1 MTATNIAIGLIV
13 VSVLG
18 LFGLLIYYSLLKRKY
33 ANNSILAS
41 KDTLLVKNKVNFKET
56 FDKIYQ
62 VLYLTYVKMP
72 IIKYYAKKIRLKYEM
87 SNDYTE
93 YELRRNTG
101 RLLTLTFLVLFI
113 SLAVF
118 VNVVNDLYMTL
129 IVLVGLIIVVEKV
142 IDITITSVSN
152 KILRQMPEAFTALRH
167 AFHEHGMVEE
177 ALSDA
182 IDEMSEKEIAPQ
194 LKRIREAI
202 ISDSPEVEL
211 ERYYDTA
218 PNRFLKLFAGI
229 SYLTYELGDRK
240 IEDTSVYLKNLNNI
254 LNEIYLEILKQ
265 DKLKRTF
272 RSLTVIVVVPLL
284 FIKPLESWAKGSFA
298 ALSNFYDSSV
308 GFVMQ
313 SLIIVSIFMSYLL
326 LRVLREDGEEI
337 KFDRVS
343 KVKWQEKVYKVP
355 IFRVIIDAFKSKH
368 HTTRYKKEV
377 SLIKDTNSYLTIEWL
392 YVNKF
397 AYALGG
403 FVLTILLI
411 LNMNI
416 ITKNSAYSRLSNE
429 FLSLGKLSEDDQ
441 QAAQELAEFDKGYID
456 KYKNKT
462 VTKAELAESLTDKS
476 TGTVDT
482 DAVDRIYDKIVTI
495 NDSYLKF
502 WHVLIA
508 LLIAVIAYNIPNV
521 ILYVRNSVRKMDKDN
536 EIMQFQSIIL
546 MLMYIDRVD
555 VQTILEWLC
564 RFSYA
569 FREPIATCLNNY
581 EAGAEKALEE
591 LKDSVPNKDF
601 QRIVDQLQ
609 SAVTRI
615 PVKEAF
621 DELET
626 ERSFFY
632 EKRKDAN
639 EELVKKKAS
648 IGQVLGFTPAVLLIG
663 GYLVAPLLIVSILQ
677 MLNYFSQMAF

>member
-1 MTATNIAIGLIV
+1 MTNIAIVLIV
-13 VSVLG
+13 VSVVG
-18 LFGLLIYYSLLKRKY
+18 LAGLLTYYTILKRKY
-33 ANNSILAS
+33 SKSSILYA
-41 KDTLLVKNKVNFKET
+41 KDTLVVKNKVNFKET
-56 FDKIYQ
+56 FDKLYQ
-62 VLYLTYVKMP
+62 MLYLTYVRMP
-72 IIKYYAKKIRLKYEM
+72 LVKYYAKKIRLKYEM

-101 RLLTLTFLVLFI
+101 RLLSITLVVMFI
-113 SLAVF
+113 ALAVF

-129 IVLVGLIIVVEKV
+129 IILVGLIIVAEKV

-152 KILRQMPEAFTALRH
+152 KILRQMPEAFTILRH
-167 AFHEHGMVEE
+167 AFHEHGMVDE
-177 ALSDA
+177 ALSDT
-182 IDEMSEKEIAPQ
+182 IDELSEKEIAPQ

-202 ISDSPEVEL
+202 ISDQPEVEL

-240 IEDTSVYLKNLNNI
+240 IEDTSIYLKNLNNI

-265 DKLKRTF
+265 DKLKNTF
-272 RSLTVIVVVPLL
+272 RSLTVIAVIPLI
-284 FIKPLESWAKGSFA
+284 FIKPLENWATNNFS
-298 ALSNFYDSSV
+298 ALSNFYSSSI

-343 KVKWQEKVYKVP
+343 KVKWQDRLYKINFIRMIV
-355 IFRVIIDAFKSKH
+355 DAFKTKS
-368 HTTRYKKEV
+368 HTAKYKKEV
-377 SLIKDTNSYLTIEWL
+377 NLIKDTNSYLTIEWL

-397 AYALGG
+397 TYAFIG

-411 LNMNI
+411 LNMNL
-416 ITKNSAYSRLSNE
+416 ITKNSAYTRLSNE
-429 FLSLGKLSEDDQ
+429 FLSLGKLSEEDQ
-441 QAAQELAEFDKGYID
+441 EAADEIADFDMSYIEEYKNKSVSKEELAER
-456 KYKNKT
+456 
-462 VTKAELAESLTDKS
+462 LTDKAN
-476 TGTVDT
+476 GTVDT
-482 DAVDRIYDKIVTI
+482 EAVDRIYDKITTI
-495 NDSYLKF
+495 NGSYLKF

-508 LLIAVIAYNIPNV
+508 LGVALIAYYLPNI
-521 ILYVRNSVRKMDKDN
+521 ILYIKNSVRKMDKEN

-546 MLMYIDRVD
+546 MLMHIDRVD

-581 EAGAEKALEE
+581 EAGAEAALEE

-601 QRIVDQLQ
+601 QRIVEQLE

-615 PVKEAF
+615 SVKAAF

-639 EELVKKKAS
+639 EDLVKRKAS
-648 IGQVLGFTPAVLLIG
+648 IGQVLGFTPMVLLIG
-663 GYLVAPLLIVSILQ
+663 GYLIAPLLIVSILQ
-677 MLNYFSQMAF
+677 MLNYFGQMAF

>member
-1 MTATNIAIGLIV
+1 MTNIAIVLIV
-13 VSVLG
+13 VSLIG
-18 LFGLLIYYSLLKRKY
+18 LVGLLVYYTILKRKY
-33 ANNSILAS
+33 SSNTILQS
-41 KDTLLVKNKVNFKET
+41 KDTLVIKNKVNFKDT
-56 FDKIYQ
+56 FDKLYQ
-62 VLYLTYVKMP
+62 VMYMTFVKMP
-72 IIKYYAKKIRLKYEM
+72 IMKYYAKKIRLKYEM

-101 RLLTLTFLVLFI
+101 KLMTLTIIVMFVA
-113 SLAVF
+113 LAVF
-118 VNVVNDLYMTL
+118 VNIVNDLYMTL
-129 IVLVGLIIVVEKV
+129 IIMIGLIIVVEKV
-142 IDITITSVSN
+142 TDITITSVSN
-152 KILRQMPEAFTALRH
+152 KILRQMPEAFTILRH
-167 AFHEHGMVEE
+167 AFHEHGMVDE
-177 ALSDA
+177 ALADT
-182 IDEMSEKEIAPQ
+182 IDELSEKEIAPQ

-202 ISDSPEVEL
+202 ISDQPEVEL

-240 IEDTSVYLKNLNNI
+240 VEDTSIYLKNLNNI

-265 DKLKRTF
+265 DKLKATF
-272 RSLTVIVVVPLL
+272 RSLTIIAVIPLI
-284 FIKPLESWAKGSFA
+284 FIKPIESWATGNFA
-298 ALSNFYDSSV
+298 ALSNFYTSSI
-308 GFVMQ
+308 GFAMQ
-313 SLIIVSIFMSYLL
+313 SIIIISIFMSYLL
-326 LRVLREDGEEI
+326 LRVVREDGEEI

-343 KVKWQEKVYKVP
+343 KVKWQEKLYKINVVRM
-355 IFRVIIDAFKSKH
+355 IVDAFKTKKHTSK
-368 HTTRYKKEV
+368 YKREV
-377 SLIKDTNSYLTIEWL
+377 NLIKDTNSYLTIEWL

-397 AYALGG
+397 AYA
-403 FVLTILLI
+403 FVAFCLTILLI
-411 LNMNI
+411 FNMNI
-416 ITKNSAYSRLSNE
+416 ITKNAAYTKLSNE

-441 QAAQELAEFDKGYID
+441 EAAKEVADFDLTYIE
-456 KYKNKT
+456 KYKNKS
-462 VTKAELAESLTDKS
+462 VTKEELAENLTDTA

-482 DAVDRIYDKIVTI
+482 DAVDRIYDKITTI
-495 NDSYLKF
+495 NGSYIKF

-508 LLIAVIAYNIPNV
+508 LLIALIAYYVPNIMLTIKNN
-521 ILYVRNSVRKMDKDN
+521 IRKMDKDN

-546 MLMYIDRVD
+546 MLMHIDRVD

-581 EAGAEKALEE
+581 EAGAERALEE

-601 QRIVDQLQ
+601 QRIIDQLE

-615 PVKEAF
+615 PVKAAF

-626 ERSFFY
+626 ERAFFY

-639 EELVKKKAS
+639 EALVKRKAT
-648 IGQVLGFTPAVLLIG
+648 IGQVLGFTPMVLLIG

>member
-1 MTATNIAIGLIV
+1 MTNIAIVLIV
-13 VSVLG
+13 VSVVG
-18 LFGLLIYYSLLKRKY
+18 LAGLLLYYYLLKKKY
-33 ANNSILAS
+33 SKSTILYA
-41 KDTLLVKNKVNFKET
+41 KDTLVVKNKVSLKET
-56 FDKIYQ
+56 FDKLYQ
-62 VLYLTYVKMP
+62 VLYLTFVKMP
-72 IIKYYAKKIRLKYEM
+72 LLKYYAKKIRLKYEM

-101 RLLTLTFLVLFI
+101 RLMSITLVVMFVT
-113 SLAVF
+113 LAVF

-129 IVLVGLIIVVEKV
+129 IILVGIIIVAEKV

-152 KILRQMPEAFTALRH
+152 KILRQMPEAFTTLRH
-167 AFHEHGMVEE
+167 AFHEHGMVDE
-177 ALSDA
+177 ALSDT

-202 ISDSPEVEL
+202 ISDQPEVEL

-229 SYLTYELGDRK
+229 SFLTFELGDRK
-240 IEDTSVYLKNLNNI
+240 VADTSIYLKNLNNI

-265 DKLKRTF
+265 DKLKSTF
-272 RSLTVIVVVPLL
+272 RSLTIIAVVPLI
-284 FIKPLESWAKGSFA
+284 FIKPLESWATGSFA
-298 ALSNFYDSSV
+298 ALSNFYNSSI
-308 GFVMQ
+308 GFVMET
-313 SLIIVSIFMSYLL
+313 LIIVSIFMSYLL
-326 LRVLREDGEEI
+326 LRVLRDDGEEI

-343 KVKWQEKVYKVP
+343 KIKWQDKLYKIDFIRMIV
-355 IFRVIIDAFKSKH
+355 DAFKTKS
-368 HTTRYKKEV
+368 HTAKYKKEV
-377 SLIKDTNSYLTIEWL
+377 NLIKDTNSYLTIEWL

-397 AYALGG
+397 AYAFVG

-411 LNMNI
+411 LNMNL
-416 ITKNSAYSRLSNE
+416 ITKNSAYTKLGNE
-429 FLSLGKLSEDDQ
+429 FLSLGKLSEED
-441 QAAQELAEFDKGYID
+441 QAAADEIADFDLGYIEEYKNKGVTKEELAEK
-456 KYKNKT
+456 
-462 VTKAELAESLTDKS
+462 LTDKS
-476 TGTVDT
+476 TGTVDNE
-482 DAVDRIYDKIVTI
+482 AVDRIYDKINTV
-495 NDSYLKF
+495 NNSYLKF
-502 WHVLIA
+502 WHVIIA
-508 LLIAVIAYNIPNV
+508 MIVGAIAYYIPN
-521 ILYVRNSVRKMDKDN
+521 ISLYMKNSVRKMDKEN

-546 MLMYIDRVD
+546 MLMHIDRVD

-581 EAGAEKALEE
+581 EAGAEQALEE

-601 QRIVDQLQ
+601 QRIVEQLE

-615 PVKEAF
+615 PVKAAF

-626 ERSFFY
+626 ERAFFY

-639 EELVKKKAS
+639 ENLVKRKAS
-648 IGQVLGFTPAVLLIG
+648 IGQVLGFTPMVLLIA

-677 MLNYFSQMAF
+677 MLNYFGQMTF

>member
-1 MTATNIAIGLIV
+1 MTNIAIVLIV
-13 VSVLG
+13 VSLIG
-18 LFGLLIYYSLLKRKY
+18 LASLIIYYTILKRKY
-33 ANNSILAS
+33 SNNSILQA
-41 KDTLLVKNKVNFKET
+41 KDTLVVKNKINFKET
-56 FDKIYQ
+56 FDKLYQ
-62 VLYLTYVKMP
+62 VMYMTFVKMP

-87 SNDYTE
+87 SNDYSE

-101 RLLTLTFLVLFI
+101 KLMTITLIVMFVA
-113 SLAVF
+113 LAVF

-129 IVLVGLIIVVEKV
+129 IILVGLIIVVEKV
-142 IDITITSVSN
+142 TDITITSVSN
-152 KILRQMPEAFTALRH
+152 KILRQMPEAFTILRH
-167 AFHEHGMVEE
+167 AFHEHGMVDE
-177 ALSDA
+177 AISDT

-202 ISDSPEVEL
+202 ISDQAEVEL

-240 IEDTSVYLKNLNNI
+240 IEDTSIYLKNMNNI

-272 RSLTVIVVVPLL
+272 RSLTIIAVIPLI
-284 FIKPLESWAKGSFA
+284 FIKPVETWATNNFT
-298 ALSNFYDSSV
+298 ALSNFYNSSI
-308 GFVMQ
+308 GFAMQ
-313 SLIIVSIFMSYLL
+313 SILIVSIFMSYLL

-343 KVKWQEKVYKVP
+343 KVKWQEKLYKVNF
-355 IFRVIIDAFKSKH
+355 IRMIVDAFKTKKHTSK
-368 HTTRYKKEV
+368 YKREV
-377 SLIKDTNSYLTIEWL
+377 NLIKDTNSYLTIEWL
-392 YVNKF
+392 YVNKLT
-397 AYALGG
+397 YA
-403 FVLTILLI
+403 FIAFILTILLI

-416 ITKNSAYSRLSNE
+416 ITKNAAYSKFSDE
-429 FLSLGKLSEDDQ
+429 FLSLGKLSEEDQ
-441 QAAQELAEFDKGYID
+441 QAAQEVADFDLDYINQ
-456 KYKNKT
+456 YKNKN
-462 VTKAELAESLTDKS
+462 VSKEELAEELTDKA

-482 DAVDRIYDKIVTI
+482 EAVDRIYDKITTI

-502 WHVLIA
+502 WHVIIA
-508 LLIAVIAYNIPNV
+508 LVVAVIAYYIPNIV
-521 ILYVRNSVRKMDKDN
+521 LAIKNNVRKMDKDN

-546 MLMYIDRVD
+546 MLMHIDRVD

-581 EAGAEKALEE
+581 EAGAEQALEE

-601 QRIVDQLQ
+601 QRIVDQLE

-615 PVKEAF
+615 PVKAAF

-626 ERSFFY
+626 ERAFFY

-639 EELVKKKAS
+639 DALVKKKAS
-648 IGQVLGFTPAVLLIG
+648 LGQVLGFTPMVLLIG

>member
-1 MTATNIAIGLIV
+1 MTNIAIVLIV
-13 VSVLG
+13 VSLIG
-18 LFGLLIYYSLLKRKY
+18 LASLIIYYTILKRKY
-33 ANNSILAS
+33 SNNSILQA
-41 KDTLLVKNKVNFKET
+41 KDTLVVKNKINFKET
-56 FDKIYQ
+56 FDKLYQ
-62 VLYLTYVKMP
+62 VMYMTFVKMP

-87 SNDYTE
+87 SNDYSE

-101 RLLTLTFLVLFI
+101 KLMTITLIVMFVA
-113 SLAVF
+113 LAVF

-129 IVLVGLIIVVEKV
+129 IILVGLIIVVEKV
-142 IDITITSVSN
+142 TDITITSVSN
-152 KILRQMPEAFTALRH
+152 KILRQMPEAFTILRH
-167 AFHEHGMVEE
+167 AFHEHGMVDE
-177 ALSDA
+177 AISDT

-202 ISDSPEVEL
+202 ISDQAEVEL

-240 IEDTSVYLKNLNNI
+240 IEDTSIYLKNMNNI

-272 RSLTVIVVVPLL
+272 RSLTIIAVIPLI
-284 FIKPLESWAKGSFA
+284 FIKPVETWATNNFT
-298 ALSNFYDSSV
+298 ALSNFYNSSI
-308 GFVMQ
+308 GFAMQ
-313 SLIIVSIFMSYLL
+313 SLLIVSIFMSYLL

-343 KVKWQEKVYKVP
+343 KVKWQEKLYKINFV
-355 IFRVIIDAFKSKH
+355 RMLVDAFKTKKHTSK
-368 HTTRYKKEV
+368 YKREV
-377 SLIKDTNSYLTIEWL
+377 NLIKDTNSYLTIEWL
-392 YVNKF
+392 YINKLT
-397 AYALGG
+397 YA
-403 FVLTILLI
+403 FIAFILTILLI

-416 ITKNSAYSRLSNE
+416 ITKNAAYSKFSDE
-429 FLSLGKLSEDDQ
+429 FLSLGKLSEEDQ
-441 QAAQELAEFDKGYID
+441 QAAQEVADFDLDYINQ
-456 KYKNKT
+456 YKNKN
-462 VTKAELAESLTDKS
+462 VSKEELAEDLTDKA

-482 DAVDRIYDKIVTI
+482 EAVDRIYDKITTI

-502 WHVLIA
+502 WHVIIA
-508 LLIAVIAYNIPNV
+508 LVVAVIAYYIPNIV
-521 ILYVRNSVRKMDKDN
+521 LAIKNNVRKMDKDN

-546 MLMYIDRVD
+546 MLMHIDRVD

-581 EAGAEKALEE
+581 EAGAEQALEE

-601 QRIVDQLQ
+601 QRIVDQLE

-615 PVKEAF
+615 PVKAAF

-626 ERSFFY
+626 ERAFFY

-639 EELVKKKAS
+639 DALVKKKAS
-648 IGQVLGFTPAVLLIG
+648 LGQVLGFTPMVLLIG

>member
-1 MTATNIAIGLIV
+1 MTNIAIVLIV
-13 VSVLG
+13 VSLIG
-18 LFGLLIYYSLLKRKY
+18 LVGLLVYYTILKRKY
-33 ANNSILAS
+33 SSNTILQS
-41 KDTLLVKNKVNFKET
+41 KDTLVIKNKVNFKDT
-56 FDKIYQ
+56 FDKLYQ
-62 VLYLTYVKMP
+62 VMYMTFVKMP
-72 IIKYYAKKIRLKYEM
+72 IMKYYAKKIRLKYEM

-101 RLLTLTFLVLFI
+101 KLMTLTIIVMFVA
-113 SLAVF
+113 LAVF
-118 VNVVNDLYMTL
+118 VNIVNDLYMTL
-129 IVLVGLIIVVEKV
+129 IIMIGLIIVVEKV
-142 IDITITSVSN
+142 TDITITSVSN
-152 KILRQMPEAFTALRH
+152 KILRQMPEAFTILRH
-167 AFHEHGMVEE
+167 AFHEHGMVDE
-177 ALSDA
+177 ALADT
-182 IDEMSEKEIAPQ
+182 IDELSEKEIAPQ

-202 ISDSPEVEL
+202 ISDQPEVEL

-240 IEDTSVYLKNLNNI
+240 VEDTSIYLKNLNNI

-265 DKLKRTF
+265 DKLKATF
-272 RSLTVIVVVPLL
+272 RSLTIIAVIPLI
-284 FIKPLESWAKGSFA
+284 FIKPIESWATGNFA
-298 ALSNFYDSSV
+298 ALSNFYTSSI
-308 GFVMQ
+308 GFAMQ
-313 SLIIVSIFMSYLL
+313 SIIIVSIFMSYLL
-326 LRVLREDGEEI
+326 LRVVREDGEEI

-343 KVKWQEKVYKVP
+343 KVKWQEKLYKINVVRM
-355 IFRVIIDAFKSKH
+355 IVDAFKTKKHTSK
-368 HTTRYKKEV
+368 YKREV
-377 SLIKDTNSYLTIEWL
+377 NLIKDTNSYLTIEWL

-397 AYALGG
+397 AYA
-403 FVLTILLI
+403 FVAFCLTILLI
-411 LNMNI
+411 FNMNI
-416 ITKNSAYSRLSNE
+416 ITKNSAYTKLSNE

-441 QAAQELAEFDKGYID
+441 EAAKEVADFDLTYIE
-456 KYKNKT
+456 KYKNKN
-462 VTKAELAESLTDKS
+462 VTKEELAENLTDTA

-482 DAVDRIYDKIVTI
+482 DAVDRIYDKITTI
-495 NDSYLKF
+495 NGSYIKF

-508 LLIAVIAYNIPNV
+508 LLIALIAYYVPNIMLTIKNN
-521 ILYVRNSVRKMDKDN
+521 IRKMDKDN

-546 MLMYIDRVD
+546 MLMHIDRVD

-581 EAGAEKALEE
+581 EAGAERALEE

-601 QRIVDQLQ
+601 QRIIDQLE

-615 PVKEAF
+615 PVKAAF

-626 ERSFFY
+626 ERAFFY

-639 EELVKKKAS
+639 EALVKRKAT
-648 IGQVLGFTPAVLLIG
+648 IGQVLGFTPMVLLIG

>member
-1 MTATNIAIGLIV
+1 MTNIAIVLIV
-13 VSVLG
+13 VSLIG
-18 LFGLLIYYSLLKRKY
+18 LVGLLVYYTILKRKY
-33 ANNSILAS
+33 SSNTILQS
-41 KDTLLVKNKVNFKET
+41 KDTLVIKNKVNFKDT
-56 FDKIYQ
+56 FDKLYQ
-62 VLYLTYVKMP
+62 VMYMTFVKMP
-72 IIKYYAKKIRLKYEM
+72 IMKYYAKKIRLKYEM

-101 RLLTLTFLVLFI
+101 KLMTLTIIVMFVA
-113 SLAVF
+113 LAVF
-118 VNVVNDLYMTL
+118 VNIVNDLYMTL
-129 IVLVGLIIVVEKV
+129 IIMIGLIIVVEKV
-142 IDITITSVSN
+142 TDITITSVSN
-152 KILRQMPEAFTALRH
+152 KILRQMPEAFTILRH
-167 AFHEHGMVEE
+167 AFHEHGMVDE
-177 ALSDA
+177 ALADT
-182 IDEMSEKEIAPQ
+182 IDELSEKEIAPQ

-202 ISDSPEVEL
+202 ISDQPEVEL

-240 IEDTSVYLKNLNNI
+240 VEDTSIYLKNLNNI

-265 DKLKRTF
+265 DKLKATF
-272 RSLTVIVVVPLL
+272 RSLTIIAVIPLI
-284 FIKPLESWAKGSFA
+284 FIKPIESWATGNFA
-298 ALSNFYDSSV
+298 ALSNFYTSSI
-308 GFVMQ
+308 GFAMQ
-313 SLIIVSIFMSYLL
+313 SIIIVSIFMSYLL
-326 LRVLREDGEEI
+326 LRVVREDGEEI

-343 KVKWQEKVYKVP
+343 KVKWQEKLYKINVVRM
-355 IFRVIIDAFKSKH
+355 IVDAFKTKKHTSK
-368 HTTRYKKEV
+368 YKREV
-377 SLIKDTNSYLTIEWL
+377 NLIKDTNSYLTIEWL

-397 AYALGG
+397 AYA
-403 FVLTILLI
+403 FVAFCLTILLI
-411 LNMNI
+411 FNMNI
-416 ITKNSAYSRLSNE
+416 ITKNSAYTKLSNE

-441 QAAQELAEFDKGYID
+441 EAAKEVADFDLTYIE
-456 KYKNKT
+456 KYKNKN
-462 VTKAELAESLTDKS
+462 VTKEELAENLTDTA

-482 DAVDRIYDKIVTI
+482 DAVDRIYDKITTI
-495 NDSYLKF
+495 NGSYIKF

-508 LLIAVIAYNIPNV
+508 LLIALIAYYVPNIMLTIKNN
-521 ILYVRNSVRKMDKDN
+521 IRKMDKDN

-546 MLMYIDRVD
+546 MLMHIDRVD

-581 EAGAEKALEE
+581 EAGAERALEE
-591 LKDSVPNKDF
+591 LKDSVPNKYI
-601 QRIVDQLQ
+601 QRIIDQLE

-615 PVKEAF
+615 PVKAAF

-626 ERSFFY
+626 ERAFFY

-639 EELVKKKAS
+639 EALVKRKAT
-648 IGQVLGFTPAVLLIG
+648 IGQVLGFTPMVLLIG

>member
-1 MTATNIAIGLIV
+1 MTNIAIVLIV
-13 VSVLG
+13 VSLIG
-18 LFGLLIYYSLLKRKY
+18 LASLIIYYTILKRKY
-33 ANNSILAS
+33 SNNSILQA
-41 KDTLLVKNKVNFKET
+41 KDTLVVKNKINFKET
-56 FDKIYQ
+56 FDKLYQ
-62 VLYLTYVKMP
+62 VMYMTFVKMP

-87 SNDYTE
+87 SNDYSE

-101 RLLTLTFLVLFI
+101 KLMTITLIVMFVA
-113 SLAVF
+113 LAVF

-129 IVLVGLIIVVEKV
+129 IILVGLIIVVEKV
-142 IDITITSVSN
+142 TDITITSVSN
-152 KILRQMPEAFTALRH
+152 KILRQMPEAFTILRH
-167 AFHEHGMVEE
+167 AFHEHGMVDE
-177 ALSDA
+177 AISDT

-202 ISDSPEVEL
+202 ISDQAEVEL

-240 IEDTSVYLKNLNNI
+240 IEDTSIYLKNMNNI

-272 RSLTVIVVVPLL
+272 RSLTIIAVIPLI
-284 FIKPLESWAKGSFA
+284 FIKPVETWATNNFT
-298 ALSNFYDSSV
+298 ALSNFYNSSI
-308 GFVMQ
+308 GFAMQ
-313 SLIIVSIFMSYLL
+313 SLLIVSIFMSYLL

-343 KVKWQEKVYKVP
+343 KVKWQEKLYKINFV
-355 IFRVIIDAFKSKH
+355 RMLVDAFKTKKHTSK
-368 HTTRYKKEV
+368 YKREV
-377 SLIKDTNSYLTIEWL
+377 NLIKDTNSYLTIEWL
-392 YVNKF
+392 YVNKLT
-397 AYALGG
+397 YA
-403 FVLTILLI
+403 FIAFILTILLI

-416 ITKNSAYSRLSNE
+416 ITKNAAYSKFSDE
-429 FLSLGKLSEDDQ
+429 FLSLGKLSEEDQ
-441 QAAQELAEFDKGYID
+441 QAAQEVADFDLDYINQ
-456 KYKNKT
+456 YKNKN
-462 VTKAELAESLTDKS
+462 VSKEELAEDLTDKA

-482 DAVDRIYDKIVTI
+482 EAVDRIYDKITTI

-502 WHVLIA
+502 WHVIIA
-508 LLIAVIAYNIPNV
+508 LVVAVIAYYIPNV
-521 ILYVRNSVRKMDKDN
+521 VLAIKNNVRKMDKDN

-546 MLMYIDRVD
+546 MLMHIDRVD

-581 EAGAEKALEE
+581 EAGAEQALEE

-601 QRIVDQLQ
+601 QRIVDQLE

-615 PVKEAF
+615 PVKAAF

-626 ERSFFY
+626 ERAFFY

-639 EELVKKKAS
+639 DALVKKKAS
-648 IGQVLGFTPAVLLIG
+648 LGQVLGFTPMVLLIG

>member
-1 MTATNIAIGLIV
+1 VTNIAIVLIV
-13 VSVLG
+13 VSLIG
-18 LFGLLIYYSLLKRKY
+18 LVGLLVYYTILKRKY
-33 ANNSILAS
+33 SSNTILQS
-41 KDTLLVKNKVNFKET
+41 KDTLVIKNKVNFKDT
-56 FDKIYQ
+56 FDKLYQ
-62 VLYLTYVKMP
+62 VMYMTFVKMP
-72 IIKYYAKKIRLKYEM
+72 IMKYYAKKIRLKYEM

-101 RLLTLTFLVLFI
+101 RLMTLTIIVMFVA
-113 SLAVF
+113 LAVF
-118 VNVVNDLYMTL
+118 VNIVNDLYMTL
-129 IVLVGLIIVVEKV
+129 IIMIGLIIVVEKV
-142 IDITITSVSN
+142 TDITITSVSN
-152 KILRQMPEAFTALRH
+152 KILRQMPEAFTILRH
-167 AFHEHGMVEE
+167 AFHEHGMVDE
-177 ALSDA
+177 ALADT
-182 IDEMSEKEIAPQ
+182 IDELSEKEIAPQ

-202 ISDSPEVEL
+202 ISDQPEVEL

-240 IEDTSVYLKNLNNI
+240 VEDTSIYLKNLNNI

-265 DKLKRTF
+265 DKLKATF
-272 RSLTVIVVVPLL
+272 RSLTIIAVIPLI
-284 FIKPLESWAKGSFA
+284 FIKPIESWATGNFA
-298 ALSNFYDSSV
+298 ALSNFYTSSI
-308 GFVMQ
+308 GFAMQ
-313 SLIIVSIFMSYLL
+313 SIIIVSIFMSYLL
-326 LRVLREDGEEI
+326 LRVVREDGEEI

-343 KVKWQEKVYKVP
+343 KVKWQEKLYKINVVRM
-355 IFRVIIDAFKSKH
+355 IVDAFKTKKHTSK
-368 HTTRYKKEV
+368 YKREV
-377 SLIKDTNSYLTIEWL
+377 NLIKDTNSYLTIEWL

-397 AYALGG
+397 AYA
-403 FVLTILLI
+403 FVAFCLTILLI
-411 LNMNI
+411 FNMNI
-416 ITKNSAYSRLSNE
+416 ITKNSAYTKLSNE

-441 QAAQELAEFDKGYID
+441 EAAKEVADFDLTYIE
-456 KYKNKT
+456 KYKNKN
-462 VTKAELAESLTDKS
+462 VTKEELAENLTDTA

-482 DAVDRIYDKIVTI
+482 DAVDRIYDKITTI
-495 NDSYLKF
+495 NGSYIKF

-508 LLIAVIAYNIPNV
+508 LLIALIAYYVPNIMLTIKNN
-521 ILYVRNSVRKMDKDN
+521 IRKMDKDN

-546 MLMYIDRVD
+546 MLMHIDRVD

-581 EAGAEKALEE
+581 EAGAERALEE

-601 QRIVDQLQ
+601 QRIIDQLE

-615 PVKEAF
+615 PVKAAF

-626 ERSFFY
+626 ERAFFY

-639 EELVKKKAS
+639 EALVKRKAT
-648 IGQVLGFTPAVLLIG
+648 IGQVLGFTPMVLLIG

>member
-1 MTATNIAIGLIV
+1 MTNIAIVLIV
-13 VSVLG
+13 VSVVG
-18 LFGLLIYYSLLKRKY
+18 LAGLLIYYSILKKKY
-33 ANNSILAS
+33 SQSSILHA
-41 KDTLLVKNKVNFKET
+41 KDTLVVKNKVNFKDT
-56 FDKIYQ
+56 FDKLYQ
-62 VLYLTYVKMP
+62 MLYMTYVKMP
-72 IIKYYAKKIRLKYEM
+72 LLKYYAKKIRLKYEM

-101 RLLTLTFLVLFI
+101 RLMTITLVVVFI
-113 SLAVF
+113 ALAVF

-129 IVLVGLIIVVEKV
+129 IVLVGLIIVAEKV
-142 IDITITSVSN
+142 IDLTITSVSN
-152 KILRQMPEAFTALRH
+152 KILRQMPEAFTILRH
-167 AFHEHGMVEE
+167 SFHEHGMVDE
-177 ALSDA
+177 AIADT
-182 IDEMSEKEIAPQ
+182 IDELSEKEIAPQ

-202 ISDSPEVEL
+202 ISDQPEVEL

-229 SYLTYELGDRK
+229 SFLTYELGDRK
-240 IEDTSVYLKNLNNI
+240 VEDTSIYLKNLNNI

-265 DKLKRTF
+265 DKLKTTF
-272 RSLTVIVVVPLL
+272 RSLTVIAVVPLI
-284 FIKPLESWAKGSFA
+284 FIKPLESWATNNFA
-298 ALSNFYDSSV
+298 ALSNFYNSSI

-313 SLIIVSIFMSYLL
+313 SLIIISIFMSYLL
-326 LRVLREDGEEI
+326 LRVLREDSEEI

-343 KVKWQEKVYKVP
+343 KVKWQDKLYKVGFVRA
-355 IFRVIIDAFKSKH
+355 IVDAFKTKT
-368 HTTRYKKEV
+368 HTAKYKKEV
-377 SLIKDTNSYLTIEWL
+377 NLIKDTNSYLTIEWL

-397 AYALGG
+397 TYAFVG

-411 LNMNI
+411 LNMNL
-416 ITKNSAYSRLSNE
+416 ITKNSVYTNLSNQ
-429 FLSLGKLSEDDQ
+429 FLSLGKLSAED
-441 QAAQELAEFDKGYID
+441 QAAADELSDFDMGYIEEYKNKNVTKEELAEQ
-456 KYKNKT
+456 
-462 VTKAELAESLTDKS
+462 LTDKAN
-476 TGTVDT
+476 GTVDT
-482 DAVDRIYDKIVTI
+482 EAVDRIYDKIQTV
-495 NDSYLKF
+495 NGSYLKF

-508 LLIAVIAYNIPNV
+508 LGVAFICYYIPNLV
-521 ILYVRNSVRKMDKDN
+521 LQVKNSVRKMDKDN

-546 MLMYIDRVD
+546 MLMHIDRVD

-581 EAGAEKALEE
+581 EAGAEEALEE

-601 QRIVDQLQ
+601 QRIIEQLE

-615 PVKEAF
+615 SVKAAF

-639 EELVKKKAS
+639 EDLVKRKAA
-648 IGQVLGFTPAVLLIG
+648 IGQVLGFTPMVLLIG
-663 GYLVAPLLIVSILQ
+663 GYLIAPLLIVSILQ

>member
-1 MTATNIAIGLIV
+1 MTNIAIVLIV
-13 VSVLG
+13 VSLIG
-18 LFGLLIYYSLLKRKY
+18 LASLIIYYTILKRKY
-33 ANNSILAS
+33 SNNSILQA
-41 KDTLLVKNKVNFKET
+41 KDTLVVKNKINFKET
-56 FDKIYQ
+56 FDKLYQ
-62 VLYLTYVKMP
+62 VMYMTFVKMP

-87 SNDYTE
+87 SNDYSE

-101 RLLTLTFLVLFI
+101 KLMTITLIVMFVA
-113 SLAVF
+113 LAVF

-129 IVLVGLIIVVEKV
+129 IILVGLIIVVEKV
-142 IDITITSVSN
+142 TDITITSVSN
-152 KILRQMPEAFTALRH
+152 KILRQMPEAFTILRH
-167 AFHEHGMVEE
+167 AFHEHGMVDE
-177 ALSDA
+177 AISDT

-202 ISDSPEVEL
+202 ISDQAEVEL

-240 IEDTSVYLKNLNNI
+240 IEDTSIYLKNMNNI

-272 RSLTVIVVVPLL
+272 RSLTIIAVIPLI
-284 FIKPLESWAKGSFA
+284 FIKPVETWATNNFT
-298 ALSNFYDSSV
+298 ALSNFYNSSI
-308 GFVMQ
+308 GFAMQ
-313 SLIIVSIFMSYLL
+313 SLLIVSIFMSYLL

-337 KFDRVS
+337 KFDIVS
-343 KVKWQEKVYKVP
+343 KVKWQEKLYKINFV
-355 IFRVIIDAFKSKH
+355 RMLVDAFKTKKHTSK
-368 HTTRYKKEV
+368 YKREV
-377 SLIKDTNSYLTIEWL
+377 NLIKDTNSYLTIEWL
-392 YVNKF
+392 YVNKLT
-397 AYALGG
+397 YA
-403 FVLTILLI
+403 FIAFILTILLI

-416 ITKNSAYSRLSNE
+416 ITKNAAYSKFSDE
-429 FLSLGKLSEDDQ
+429 FLSLGKLSEEDQ
-441 QAAQELAEFDKGYID
+441 QAAQEVADFDLDYINQ
-456 KYKNKT
+456 YKNKN
-462 VTKAELAESLTDKS
+462 VSKEELAEDLTDKA

-482 DAVDRIYDKIVTI
+482 EAVDRIYDKITTI

-502 WHVLIA
+502 WHVIIA
-508 LLIAVIAYNIPNV
+508 LVVAVIAYYIPNIV
-521 ILYVRNSVRKMDKDN
+521 LAIKNNVRKMDKDN

-546 MLMYIDRVD
+546 MLMHIDRVD

-581 EAGAEKALEE
+581 EAGAEQALEE

-601 QRIVDQLQ
+601 QRIVDQLE

-615 PVKEAF
+615 PVKAAF

-626 ERSFFY
+626 ERAFFY

-639 EELVKKKAS
+639 DALVKKKAS
-648 IGQVLGFTPAVLLIG
+648 LGQVLGFTPMVLLIG

>member
-1 MTATNIAIGLIV
+1 MTNIAIALVV
-13 VSVLG
+13 VSVIG
-18 LFGLLIYYSLLKRKY
+18 LASLLIYYAVLKRRY
-33 ANNSILAS
+33 SNNSILQA
-41 KDTLLVKNKVNFKET
+41 KDTLVVKNKVNFKET
-56 FDKIYQ
+56 FDKLYQ
-62 VLYLTYVKMP
+62 VMYMTFVRMP
-72 IIKYYAKKIRLKYEM
+72 LIKYYAKKIRLKYEM
-87 SNDYTE
+87 SNDYSE

-101 RLLTLTFLVLFI
+101 RLMTLTLIVMFVA
-113 SLAVF
+113 LAIF

-129 IVLVGLIIVVEKV
+129 IIMIGLIIVVEKV
-142 IDITITSVSN
+142 TDITITSVSN
-152 KILRQMPEAFTALRH
+152 KILRQMPEAFTTLRH
-167 AFHEHGMVEE
+167 AFHEHGMVDE
-177 ALSDA
+177 ALSDT

-202 ISDSPEVEL
+202 ISDQPEVEL

-229 SYLTYELGDRK
+229 SFLTYELGDRK
-240 IEDTSVYLKNLNNI
+240 IEDTSIYLKNLNNI

-265 DKLKRTF
+265 DKLKNTF
-272 RSLTVIVVVPLL
+272 RSLTVIAVIPLI
-284 FIKPLESWAKGSFA
+284 FIKPIESWATNNFA
-298 ALSNFYDSSV
+298 ALSNFYSSSI

-313 SLIIVSIFMSYLL
+313 SLIIISIFMSYIL

-343 KVKWQEKVYKVP
+343 KVKWQEKLYKINFVRT
-355 IFRVIIDAFKSKH
+355 IGDAFKTKQ
-368 HTTRYKKEV
+368 HTAKYKKEV
-377 SLIKDTNSYLTIEWL
+377 NLIKDTNSYLTIEWL
-392 YVNKF
+392 YVNKLT
-397 AYALGG
+397 YALIG
-403 FVLTILLI
+403 FVLTIFLI

-416 ITKNSAYSRLSNE
+416 ITKNAAYTKLSNE
-429 FLSLGKLSEDDQ
+429 FLSLGKLSTED
-441 QAAQELAEFDKGYID
+441 QAAADEIAKFDLGYIQ
-456 KYKNKT
+456 KYKNKN
-462 VTKAELAESLTDKS
+462 VSKEELAESLTDKS

-482 DAVDRIYDKIVTI
+482 DAVDRIYDKITTI
-495 NDSYLKF
+495 NDSYIKF

-508 LLIAVIAYNIPNV
+508 LGVAVIAYHIPNL
-521 ILYVRNSVRKMDKDN
+521 ILTIKNSVRKMDKEN

-546 MLMYIDRVD
+546 MLMHIDRVD

-581 EAGAEKALEE
+581 EAGAEEALEE

-601 QRIVDQLQ
+601 QRIIEQLE

-615 PVKEAF
+615 PVKAAF

-626 ERSFFY
+626 ERAFFY

-639 EELVKKKAS
+639 ENLVKRKAS
-648 IGQVLGFTPAVLLIG
+648 IGQVLGFTPMVLLIG

>member
-1 MTATNIAIGLIV
+1 VTNIAIVLIV
-13 VSVLG
+13 VSLIG
-18 LFGLLIYYSLLKRKY
+18 LVGLLVYYTILKRKY
-33 ANNSILAS
+33 SSNTILQS
-41 KDTLLVKNKVNFKET
+41 KDTLVIKNKVNFKDT
-56 FDKIYQ
+56 FDKLYQ
-62 VLYLTYVKMP
+62 VMYMTFVKMP
-72 IIKYYAKKIRLKYEM
+72 IMKYYAKKIRLKYEM

-101 RLLTLTFLVLFI
+101 RLMTLTIIVMFVA
-113 SLAVF
+113 LAVF
-118 VNVVNDLYMTL
+118 VNIVNDLYMTL
-129 IVLVGLIIVVEKV
+129 IIMIGLIIVVEKV
-142 IDITITSVSN
+142 TDITITSVSN
-152 KILRQMPEAFTALRH
+152 KILRQMPEAFTILRH
-167 AFHEHGMVEE
+167 AFHEHGMVDE
-177 ALSDA
+177 ALADT
-182 IDEMSEKEIAPQ
+182 IDELSEKEIAPQ

-202 ISDSPEVEL
+202 ISDQPEVEL

-240 IEDTSVYLKNLNNI
+240 VEDTSIYLKNLNNI

-265 DKLKRTF
+265 DKLKATF
-272 RSLTVIVVVPLL
+272 RSLTIIAVIPLI
-284 FIKPLESWAKGSFA
+284 FIKPIESWATGNFA
-298 ALSNFYDSSV
+298 ALSNFYTSSI
-308 GFVMQ
+308 GFAMQ
-313 SLIIVSIFMSYLL
+313 SIIIVSIFMSYLL
-326 LRVLREDGEEI
+326 LRVVREDGEEI

-343 KVKWQEKVYKVP
+343 KVKWQEKLYKINVVRM
-355 IFRVIIDAFKSKH
+355 IVDAFKTKKHTSK
-368 HTTRYKKEV
+368 YKREV
-377 SLIKDTNSYLTIEWL
+377 NLIKDTNSYLTIEWL

-397 AYALGG
+397 AYA
-403 FVLTILLI
+403 FVAFCLTILLI
-411 LNMNI
+411 FNMNI
-416 ITKNSAYSRLSNE
+416 ITKNSAYTKLSNE

-441 QAAQELAEFDKGYID
+441 EAAKEVSDFDLTYIE
-456 KYKNKT
+456 KYKNKN
-462 VTKAELAESLTDKS
+462 VTKEELAENLTDTA

-482 DAVDRIYDKIVTI
+482 DAVDRIYDKITTI
-495 NDSYLKF
+495 NGSYIKF

-508 LLIAVIAYNIPNV
+508 LLIALIAYYVPNIMLTIKNN
-521 ILYVRNSVRKMDKDN
+521 IRKMDKDN

-546 MLMYIDRVD
+546 MLMHIDRVD

-581 EAGAEKALEE
+581 EAGAERALEE

-601 QRIVDQLQ
+601 QRIIDQLE

-615 PVKEAF
+615 PVKAAF

-626 ERSFFY
+626 ERAFFY

-639 EELVKKKAS
+639 EALVKRKAT
-648 IGQVLGFTPAVLLIG
+648 IGQVLGFTPMVLLIG

>member
-1 MTATNIAIGLIV
+1 MTNIAIVLIV
-13 VSVLG
+13 VSLIG
-18 LFGLLIYYSLLKRKY
+18 LASLIIYYTILKRKY
-33 ANNSILAS
+33 SNNSILQA
-41 KDTLLVKNKVNFKET
+41 KDTLVVKNKINFKET
-56 FDKIYQ
+56 FDKLYQ
-62 VLYLTYVKMP
+62 VMYMTFVKMP

-87 SNDYTE
+87 SNDYSE

-101 RLLTLTFLVLFI
+101 KLMTITLIVMFVA
-113 SLAVF
+113 LAVF

-129 IVLVGLIIVVEKV
+129 IILVGLIIVVEKV
-142 IDITITSVSN
+142 TDITITSVSN
-152 KILRQMPEAFTALRH
+152 KILRQMPEAFTILRH
-167 AFHEHGMVEE
+167 AFHEHGMVDE
-177 ALSDA
+177 AISDT

-202 ISDSPEVEL
+202 ISDQAEVEL

-240 IEDTSVYLKNLNNI
+240 IEDTSIYLKNMNNI

-272 RSLTVIVVVPLL
+272 RSLTIIAVIPLI
-284 FIKPLESWAKGSFA
+284 FIKPVETWATNNFT
-298 ALSNFYDSSV
+298 ALSNFYNSSI
-308 GFVMQ
+308 GFAMQ
-313 SLIIVSIFMSYLL
+313 SLLIVSIFMSYLL

-343 KVKWQEKVYKVP
+343 KVKWQEKLYKINFV
-355 IFRVIIDAFKSKH
+355 RMLVDAFKTKKHTSK
-368 HTTRYKKEV
+368 YKREV
-377 SLIKDTNSYLTIEWL
+377 NLIKDTNSYLTIEWL
-392 YVNKF
+392 YVNKLT
-397 AYALGG
+397 YA
-403 FVLTILLI
+403 FIAFILTILLI

-416 ITKNSAYSRLSNE
+416 ITKNAAYSKFSDE
-429 FLSLGKLSEDDQ
+429 FLSLGKLSEEDQ
-441 QAAQELAEFDKGYID
+441 QAAQEVADFDLDYINQYKD
-456 KYKNKT
+456 KNVSKE
-462 VTKAELAESLTDKS
+462 ELAEDLTDKA

-482 DAVDRIYDKIVTI
+482 EAVDRIYDKITTI

-502 WHVLIA
+502 WHVIIA
-508 LLIAVIAYNIPNV
+508 LVVAVIAYYIPNIV
-521 ILYVRNSVRKMDKDN
+521 LAIKNNVRKMDKDN

-546 MLMYIDRVD
+546 MLMHIDRVD

-581 EAGAEKALEE
+581 EAGAEQALEE

-601 QRIVDQLQ
+601 QRIVDQLE

-615 PVKEAF
+615 PVKAAF

-626 ERSFFY
+626 ERAFFY

-639 EELVKKKAS
+639 DALVKKKAS
-648 IGQVLGFTPAVLLIG
+648 LGQVLGFTPMVLLIG

>member
-1 MTATNIAIGLIV
+1 MTNIAIVLIV
-13 VSVLG
+13 VSVVG
-18 LFGLLIYYSLLKRKY
+18 LAGLLTYYTILKRKY
-33 ANNSILAS
+33 SKSSILYA
-41 KDTLLVKNKVNFKET
+41 KDTLVVKNKVNFKET
-56 FDKIYQ
+56 FDKLYQ
-62 VLYLTYVKMP
+62 MLYLTYVRMP
-72 IIKYYAKKIRLKYEM
+72 LVKYYAKKIRLKYEM

-101 RLLTLTFLVLFI
+101 RLLSITLVVMFI
-113 SLAVF
+113 ALAVF

-129 IVLVGLIIVVEKV
+129 IILVGLIIVAEKV

-152 KILRQMPEAFTALRH
+152 KILRQMPEAFTILRH
-167 AFHEHGMVEE
+167 AFHEHGMVDE
-177 ALSDA
+177 ALSDT
-182 IDEMSEKEIAPQ
+182 IDELSEKEIAPQ

-202 ISDSPEVEL
+202 ISDQPEVEL

-240 IEDTSVYLKNLNNI
+240 IEDTSIYLKNLNNI

-265 DKLKRTF
+265 DKLKNTF
-272 RSLTVIVVVPLL
+272 RSLTVIAVIPLI
-284 FIKPLESWAKGSFA
+284 FIKPLENWATNNFS
-298 ALSNFYDSSV
+298 ALSNFYSSSI

-343 KVKWQEKVYKVP
+343 KVKWQDRLYKINFIRMIV
-355 IFRVIIDAFKSKH
+355 DAFKTKS
-368 HTTRYKKEV
+368 HTAKYKKEV
-377 SLIKDTNSYLTIEWL
+377 NLIKDTNSYLTIEWL

-397 AYALGG
+397 TYAFIG

-411 LNMNI
+411 LNMNL
-416 ITKNSAYSRLSNE
+416 ITKNSAYTRLSNE
-429 FLSLGKLSEDDQ
+429 FLSLGKLSEEDQ
-441 QAAQELAEFDKGYID
+441 EAADEIADFDMSYIEEYKNKSVSKEELAER
-456 KYKNKT
+456 
-462 VTKAELAESLTDKS
+462 LTDKAN
-476 TGTVDT
+476 GTVDT
-482 DAVDRIYDKIVTI
+482 EAVDRIYDKITTI
-495 NDSYLKF
+495 NGSYLKF

-508 LLIAVIAYNIPNV
+508 LGIALIAYNLPNI
-521 ILYVRNSVRKMDKDN
+521 ILYIKNSVRKMDKEN

-546 MLMYIDRVD
+546 MLMHIDRVD

-581 EAGAEKALEE
+581 EAGAEAALEE

-601 QRIVDQLQ
+601 QRIVEQLE

-615 PVKEAF
+615 SVKAAF

-639 EELVKKKAS
+639 EDLVKRKAS
-648 IGQVLGFTPAVLLIG
+648 IGQVLGFTPIVLLIG
-663 GYLVAPLLIVSILQ
+663 GYLIAPLLIVSILQ
-677 MLNYFSQMAF
+677 MLNYFGQMAF

>member
-1 MTATNIAIGLIV
+1 MTNIAIVLIV
-13 VSVLG
+13 VSLIG
-18 LFGLLIYYSLLKRKY
+18 LASLIIYYTILKRKY
-33 ANNSILAS
+33 SNNSILQA
-41 KDTLLVKNKVNFKET
+41 KDTLVVKNKINFKET
-56 FDKIYQ
+56 FDKLYQ
-62 VLYLTYVKMP
+62 VMYMTFVKMP

-87 SNDYTE
+87 SNDYSE

-101 RLLTLTFLVLFI
+101 KLMTITLIVMFVA
-113 SLAVF
+113 LAVF

-129 IVLVGLIIVVEKV
+129 IILVGLIIVVEKV
-142 IDITITSVSN
+142 TDITITSVSN
-152 KILRQMPEAFTALRH
+152 KILRQMPEAFTILRH
-167 AFHEHGMVEE
+167 AFHEHGMVDE
-177 ALSDA
+177 AISDT

-202 ISDSPEVEL
+202 ISDQAEVEL

-240 IEDTSVYLKNLNNI
+240 IEDTSIYLKNMNNI

-272 RSLTVIVVVPLL
+272 RSLTIIAVIPLI
-284 FIKPLESWAKGSFA
+284 FIKPVETWATNNFT
-298 ALSNFYDSSV
+298 ALSNFYNSSI
-308 GFVMQ
+308 GFAMQ
-313 SLIIVSIFMSYLL
+313 SLLIVSIFMSYLL

-343 KVKWQEKVYKVP
+343 KVKWQEKLYKINFV
-355 IFRVIIDAFKSKH
+355 RMLVDAFKTKKHTSK
-368 HTTRYKKEV
+368 YKREV
-377 SLIKDTNSYLTIEWL
+377 NLIKDTNSYLTIEWL
-392 YVNKF
+392 YINKLT
-397 AYALGG
+397 YA
-403 FVLTILLI
+403 FIAFILTILLI

-416 ITKNSAYSRLSNE
+416 ITKNAAYSKFSDE
-429 FLSLGKLSEDDQ
+429 FLSLGKLSEEDQ
-441 QAAQELAEFDKGYID
+441 QAAQEVADFDLDYINQ
-456 KYKNKT
+456 YKNKN
-462 VTKAELAESLTDKS
+462 VSKEELAEDLTDKA

-482 DAVDRIYDKIVTI
+482 EAVDRIYDKITTI

-502 WHVLIA
+502 WHVIIA
-508 LLIAVIAYNIPNV
+508 LVVAVIAYYIPNV
-521 ILYVRNSVRKMDKDN
+521 VLAIKNNVRKMDKDN

-546 MLMYIDRVD
+546 MLMHIDRVD

-581 EAGAEKALEE
+581 EAGAEQALEE

-601 QRIVDQLQ
+601 QRIVDQLE

-615 PVKEAF
+615 PVKAAF

-626 ERSFFY
+626 ERAFFY

-639 EELVKKKAS
+639 DALVKKKAS
-648 IGQVLGFTPAVLLIG
+648 LGQVLGFTPMVLLIG

>member
-1 MTATNIAIGLIV
+1 MTNIAVVLVV
-13 VSVLG
+13 VSVIG
-18 LFGLLIYYSLLKRKY
+18 LTSLLIYYSILKKKY
-33 ANNSILAS
+33 SKSSILQA
-41 KDTLLVKNKVNFKET
+41 KDTLVVKNKVNFKDT

-62 VLYLTYVKMP
+62 VLYMTFVKMP
-72 IIKYYAKKIRLKYEM
+72 VLKYYAKKIRLKYEM

-101 RLLTLTFLVLFI
+101 RLMSITLVSMFVT
-113 SLAVF
+113 LAVF
-118 VNVVNDLYMTL
+118 VNIVNDLYMTL
-129 IVLVGLIIVVEKV
+129 IILVGLIIIAEKI

-152 KILRQMPEAFTALRH
+152 KILRQMPEAFTILRH
-167 AFHEHGMVEE
+167 SFHEHGMVDE
-177 ALSDA
+177 ALSDT
-182 IDEMSEKEIAPQ
+182 IDELSEKEIAPQ

-202 ISDSPEVEL
+202 ISDQPEVEL

-240 IEDTSVYLKNLNNI
+240 IEETSIYLKNLNNI

-265 DKLKRTF
+265 DKIKNTF
-272 RSLTVIVVVPLL
+272 RSLTVIAVIPLI
-284 FIKPLESWAKGSFA
+284 FIKPLENWATSNFA
-298 ALSNFYDSSV
+298 ALSNFYNSSI

-313 SLIIVSIFMSYLL
+313 SLIIISIFISYLL
-326 LRVLREDGEEI
+326 LRVLRDDGEEI

-343 KVKWQEKVYKVP
+343 KVKWQDKLYK
-355 IFRVIIDAFKSKH
+355 INFIRIIVDAFKTNPRTSK
-368 HTTRYKKEV
+368 YKKEV
-377 SLIKDTNSYLTIEWL
+377 NLIKDTNSYLTIEWL

-397 AYALGG
+397 TYAFIG
-403 FVLTILLI
+403 FILTIFLI
-411 LNMNI
+411 LNMNL
-416 ITKNSAYSRLSNE
+416 ITKNSAYTKLSSE
-429 FLSLGKLSEDDQ
+429 FLSLGKLSAED
-441 QAAQELAEFDKGYID
+441 QAAADEIADFDMNYIQEYKNKSVSKEELAER
-456 KYKNKT
+456 
-462 VTKAELAESLTDKS
+462 LTDKA
-476 TGTVDT
+476 TGTVDSE
-482 DAVDRIYDKIVTI
+482 AVDRIYDKITTI

-502 WHVLIA
+502 WHVLLALVIA
-508 LLIAVIAYNIPNV
+508 FIAYNIPNLMLT
-521 ILYVRNSVRKMDKDN
+521 IKNSVRKMDKEN

-546 MLMYIDRVD
+546 MLMHIDRVD

-581 EAGAEKALEE
+581 ESGAERALEE

-601 QRIVDQLQ
+601 QRIIDQLQ

-615 PVKEAF
+615 PVKAAF

-639 EELVKKKAS
+639 ENLVKKKAS
-648 IGQVLGFTPAVLLIG
+648 IGQVLGFTPMVLLIG

-677 MLNYFSQMAF
+677 MLNYFGQMSF